1 MAKIPGLHRD
11 PRRILSP
18 THPRG
23 GGRSGLGQNIV
34 KKTGCSLRAF
44 QVLGNGLAA
53 ELPNCP
59 PDLLSLRFHTGFILV
74 SYPVSYL
81 NRPFQVPPQ
90 ICQPQILALC
100 MKTPQSRLR
109 LNLGPLASAN
119 VGDLGCLLCFP
130 GVWLAGSQCVVSYPV
145 SYRRLGRP
153 VGYVV
158 HFRIALTGRAPRIR
172 CAGPRGWNLCS
183 ELGPRG
189 LQRAVSYPVSY
200 RFHTLGFIPRF
211 HTGFI
216 PVSYRTE
223 KQAGFIPG

>member
-1 MAKIPGLHRD
+1 M
-11 PRRILSP
+11 
-18 THPRG
+18 
-23 GGRSGLGQNIV
+23 
-34 KKTGCSLRAF
+34 
-44 QVLGNGLAA
+44 AA
-53 ELPNCP
+53 ELPNRP
-59 PDLLSLRFHTGFILV
+59 PRSPVVAVSYRFHTGFIPGFILEP
-74 SYPVSYL
+74 S
-81 NRPFQVPPQ
+81 VPSPTSDL
-90 ICQPQILALC
+90 PAPDPSTLHENPA
-100 MKTPQSRLR
+100 SRLQ

-119 VGDLGCLLCFP
+119 GRDLGCLLCFP
-130 GVWLAGSQCVVSYPV
+130 GVWLARSQCVVSYPV

-172 CAGPRGWNLCS
+172 CAGPRGWNLCL

-216 PVSYRTE
+216 PVSYLLEVPMLHISFLALVSTQSLRNAGPVSYQFHTSDLHTPVSYRFHTQGHE
-223 KQAGFIPG
+223 KV